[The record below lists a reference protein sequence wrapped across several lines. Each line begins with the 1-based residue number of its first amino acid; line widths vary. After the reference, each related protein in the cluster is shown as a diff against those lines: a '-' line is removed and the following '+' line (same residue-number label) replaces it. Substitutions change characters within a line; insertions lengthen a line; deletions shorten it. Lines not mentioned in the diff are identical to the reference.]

1 MKILIDVLRRM
12 VAVIIASVMGVL
24 GAGSILGIEVW
35 KTALLA
41 SITGISVIAEDL
53 ARAYLKD
60 GKLDSAEINEAFAK
74 MPEKDN

>member
-1 MKILIDVLRRM
+1 MKIFLDVLRRM

>member
-1 MKILIDVLRRM
+1 MKILLDVLRRM
-12 VAVIIASVMGVL
+12 FAVIIASVMGVL

>member
-1 MKILIDVLRRM
+1 MKILFDVLRRM
-12 VAVIIASVMGVL
+12 IAVIIASVMGVL

-74 MPEKDN
+74 MPEKDK

>member
-60 GKLDSAEINEAFAK
+60 GKLHSAETNEAFAK
-74 MPEKDN
+74 MHEKDK

>member
-1 MKILIDVLRRM
+1 MKIFADVFRRM

-60 GKLDSAEINEAFAK
+60 GKLDTAEINEAFAK
-74 MPEKDN
+74 MPDEDK

>member
-1 MKILIDVLRRM
+1 MKIFLDVLRRM

-60 GKLDSAEINEAFAK
+60 GKLDTAEINDAFAK
-74 MPEKDN
+74 MPDKDN